1 MTTDHGWCLAE
12 HNGICDSAGMKGQ
25 RTCTTVPPQS
35 TTSQSLPLVPSTR
48 GGTPGATSVQRCF
61 SCAPATLVKARDSN
75 SMTAGNARTSL
86 RCTHRISDRVRSG
99 EHVLVAAP
107 GGQHEE
113 VCEAALARAH
123 VQDCNIVAA
132 RLAKQPRHLQSTVLS
147 QRRTADCTRPHMELL
162 P

>member
-1 MTTDHGWCLAE
+1 
-12 HNGICDSAGMKGQ
+12 
-25 RTCTTVPPQS
+25 VPPQS

-99 EHVLVAAP
+99 EYVLVAAP
-107 GGQHEE
+107 SGQHEE

-132 RLAKQPRHLQSTVLS
+132 RLAQQPCHLPSAVLS
-147 QRRTADCTRPHMELL
+147 QWPLAVRAHMELMPL
-162 P
+162 ASAQHPQHVRMNSVTRGLSADDAY